1 MIKKYMISLERFL
14 IIICYYVALLP
25 IYIKYIQKT
34 AVIILG
40 VLGTL
45 VLLFAFFYPKKAKEI
60 CNFILDKRYFIA
72 TLVFIICL
80 LFKLH
85 M

>member
-1 MIKKYMISLERFL
+1 MIKKHRISLELFL
-14 IIICYYVALLP
+14 RIICYYVALLP

-45 VLLFAFFYPKKAKEI
+45 VLLFAFFYSKKTKKI

-80 LFKLH
+80 LIFL
-85 M
+85 